1 MLRFPGSLDIQHHEH
16 RQIPAESLFA
26 TYRTTQRRFDQDD
39 LSRGAVHV
47 WRIDIGA
54 LEVPAEI
61 TARVL
66 SEDEHDRAARIRQPE
81 ARWRFATSRVVL
93 RTLLG
98 GYLGIPAAQ
107 LRFDYGAHGKPRL
120 AGSPACSGLVFNA
133 SHTAEQLA
141 VALARGGSLGIDIE
155 RWRPLNDA
163 PGLAARCL
171 TDAEHAHWSAL
182 PEDRRLGALFR
193 YWALK
198 EALCKAIGR
207 GLALDLRHCEFDCT
221 ETLAR
226 LVRRT
231 PETAPGASPE
241 TWSFRELDEPSGFS
255 GAVAINRSARA
266 WRHHTLLH
274 GS

>member
-1 MLRFPGSLDIQHHEH
+1 LLIPGSLDIQHHEH
-16 RQIPAESLFA
+16 RQIPAQSLFT
-26 TYRTTQRRFDQDD
+26 TYRTTQCPFDKDD
-39 LSRGAVHV
+39 LSRGSVHV
-47 WRIDIGA
+47 WRIDLGA
-54 LEVPAEI
+54 LAMPAEM
-61 TARVL
+61 TVHVL
-66 SEDEHDRAARIRQPE
+66 SEDEHDRAARIRQSE
-81 ARWRFATSRVVL
+81 ARWRFETSRVVL

-98 GYLGIPAAQ
+98 AYLGVPAAQ

-171 TDAEHAHWSAL
+171 TDAEHAHWNAL
-182 PEDRRLGALFR
+182 PEHHRLGALFR
-193 YWALK
+193 YWTLK
-198 EALCKAIGR
+198 EALCKAVGR
-207 GLALDLRHCEFDCT
+207 GLALGLRHCEFDCT

-231 PETAPGASPE
+231 PESSLGASPA

-255 GAVAINRSARA
+255 CAAAIDRSARA
-266 WRHHTLLH
+266 WRHYTLLH
-274 GS
+274 GI